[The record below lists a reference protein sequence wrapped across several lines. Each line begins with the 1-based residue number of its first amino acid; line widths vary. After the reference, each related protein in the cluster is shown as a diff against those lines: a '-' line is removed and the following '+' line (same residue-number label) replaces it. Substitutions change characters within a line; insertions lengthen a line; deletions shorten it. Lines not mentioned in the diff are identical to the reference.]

1 MMLSISTTKFLIAE
15 LAVADY
21 NFRRWTSKP
30 IEYYSVN
37 KTQTCKPPELHTI
50 MKECNGTGL
59 VLKICGMKNN
69 EWKRC
74 ILSIRYGIDN
84 CIKTTRIKSNFASL
98 NNGQKCRNPVFMRVS
113 GIGFIKWLYFGS
125 ICELSNGKFF
135 MV

>member
-59 VLKICGMKNN
+59 VLKICETKNN

-98 NNGQKCRNPVFMRVS
+98 NNGQKCRKPVFMRVS

>member
-1 MMLSISTTKFLIAE
+1 MLSISTTKFLIAE

-59 VLKICGMKNN
+59 VLKICETKNN

>member
-37 KTQTCKPPELHTI
+37 KTQTCNPPELHTI

-59 VLKICGMKNN
+59 VLKMCGMKNN
-69 EWKRC
+69 E
-74 ILSIRYGIDN
+74 
-84 CIKTTRIKSNFASL
+84 
-98 NNGQKCRNPVFMRVS
+98 
-113 GIGFIKWLYFGS
+113 
-125 ICELSNGKFF
+125 
-135 MV
+135 

>member
-59 VLKICGMKNN
+59 VLKICETKNN

-113 GIGFIKWLYFGS
+113 GICFIKWLYFGS

-135 MV
+135 MA

>member
-1 MMLSISTTKFLIAE
+1 MLSISTTKFLIAE

>member
-59 VLKICGMKNN
+59 VLKICETKNN

>member
-59 VLKICGMKNN
+59 VLKMCGMKNN

>member
-1 MMLSISTTKFLIAE
+1 MLSISTTKFLIAE

-59 VLKICGMKNN
+59 VLKMCGMKNN

>member
-59 VLKICGMKNN
+59 VLKM
-69 EWKRC
+69 
-74 ILSIRYGIDN
+74 
-84 CIKTTRIKSNFASL
+84 
-98 NNGQKCRNPVFMRVS
+98 QKYNDR
-113 GIGFIKWLYFGS
+113 K
-125 ICELSNGKFF
+125 
-135 MV
+135 

>member
-59 VLKICGMKNN
+59 VLKMCGMKNN
-69 EWKRC
+69 EQKRC
-74 ILSIRYGIDN
+74 GLSIQECIDN
-84 CIKTTRIKSNFASL
+84 HIKTTRIKPNFASL
-98 NNGQKCRNPVFMRVS
+98 
-113 GIGFIKWLYFGS
+113 
-125 ICELSNGKFF
+125 SN
-135 MV
+135 V